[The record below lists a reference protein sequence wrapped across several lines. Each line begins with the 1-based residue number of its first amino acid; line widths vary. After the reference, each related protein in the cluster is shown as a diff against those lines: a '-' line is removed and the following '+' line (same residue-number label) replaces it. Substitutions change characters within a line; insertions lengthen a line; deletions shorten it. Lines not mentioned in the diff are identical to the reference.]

1 MFEKGLKLK
10 ISGGPFESDVRKEF
24 ELLKDIKGTSKK
36 NMYSSLIY
44 GRNGSGK
51 TTICNALDEIK
62 LTEVERTLNVSLVDT
77 NDDEYTDVTNNIF
90 VYSEKFIDENIRFK
104 SEGLETIVL
113 LGDNLSIDDKIK
125 DLKENIIKKRGELD
139 SYDLSIYDDNKN
151 PLNPQSSWN
160 RILSTLKMEGNWATR
175 KRQIS
180 SLTRNPSVNE
190 NVIKDIISNHDC
202 KTTLENFNRLL
213 NDFLRVKENNY
224 VCEYKIK
231 NLPEITS
238 INSIEKLL
246 NKALEKKDNDQLAL
260 EIYDVIDRYGNSRI
274 GEISDTLESDI
285 EYCPYCFQKLDKK
298 YKEQIIEKI
307 KNVIS
312 KEEDELRNA
321 IDGSI
326 IQEYFFDDLPDFIPD
341 NEKLKLEKNVK
352 SYNREVILI
361 NRSLL
366 DKKDKLYTQVNLP
379 KNKIIETHFELQQ
392 SLNEITSIINKHNE
406 DIQKIKLLEKELFN
420 YNNALSWETIEDEYN
435 TYQHNLS
442 LKVKNEKAAKEI
454 KKDIIKFEDEIREL
468 EGEKKNIGDAIKEIN
483 NGLSYIFMS
492 KERLQIRNE
501 GNDKYVV
508 LSRGKPIEANDLST
522 GERNIIAMCYF
533 FSCIGKG
540 KNAKNRFKDEYIIC
554 IDDPISSFDY
564 DNKVGI
570 YSYLRQS
577 IYRILKGNINTR
589 FILLTHNYEVAYNL
603 DKILRDIY
611 DEILGSKNAIL
622 TLNLQEFNLFEE
634 KNLQGGA
641 NQYKKL
647 LENIFLFANEGES
660 EITDLTIGNS
670 VRRVLETFASFE
682 FNKSMEFLNR
692 KITTTNENLSIDQLK
707 NYMYRVLVNNESH
720 GMLSAYAY
728 DEVDRFEMFTPEEK
742 RNTAKLALI
751 LLKLLNESHVDAYL
765 GDKVKKIEEWESNYS
780 YLIK

>member
-1 MFEKGLKLK
+1 
-10 ISGGPFESDVRKEF
+10 
-24 ELLKDIKGTSKK
+24 
-36 NMYSSLIY
+36 
-44 GRNGSGK
+44 
-51 TTICNALDEIK
+51 
-62 LTEVERTLNVSLVDT
+62 
-77 NDDEYTDVTNNIF
+77 
-90 VYSEKFIDENIRFK
+90 
-104 SEGLETIVL
+104 
-113 LGDNLSIDDKIK
+113 
-125 DLKENIIKKRGELD
+125 
-139 SYDLSIYDDNKN
+139 
-151 PLNPQSSWN
+151 
-160 RILSTLKMEGNWATR
+160 
-175 KRQIS
+175 
-180 SLTRNPSVNE
+180 
-190 NVIKDIISNHDC
+190 
-202 KTTLENFNRLL
+202 
-213 NDFLRVKENNY
+213 
-224 VCEYKIK
+224 
-231 NLPEITS
+231 
-238 INSIEKLL
+238 
-246 NKALEKKDNDQLAL
+246 
-260 EIYDVIDRYGNSRI
+260 
-274 GEISDTLESDI
+274 
-285 EYCPYCFQKLDKK
+285 
-298 YKEQIIEKI
+298 
-307 KNVIS
+307 
-312 KEEDELRNA
+312 
-321 IDGSI
+321 
-326 IQEYFFDDLPDFIPD
+326 
-341 NEKLKLEKNVK
+341 
-352 SYNREVILI
+352 
-361 NRSLL
+361 
-366 DKKDKLYTQVNLP
+366 
-379 KNKIIETHFELQQ
+379 
-392 SLNEITSIINKHNE
+392 
-406 DIQKIKLLEKELFN
+406 LLEKELFN
-420 YNNALSWETIEDEYN
+420 YNNALSWETIEDEYK

>member
-1 MFEKGLKLK
+1 MFEKGLKIK
-10 ISGGPFESDVRKEF
+10 ISGGPFESGVTKEF
-24 ELLKDIKGTSKK
+24 ELLKDIKGISKK

-51 TTICNALDEIK
+51 TTICNALDEVN

-77 NDDEYTDVTNNIF
+77 NDNEYTDVTNNIF
-90 VYSEKFIDENIRFK
+90 VYSEKFIDNNIKFK

-113 LGDNLSIDDKIK
+113 LGDNLNIDDKINS
-125 DLKENIIKKRGELD
+125 LKENITKKQDELNR
-139 SYDLSIYDDNKN
+139 YDLSIYDDNKN
-151 PLNPQSSWN
+151 SLNPQFSWN
-160 RILSTLKMEGNWATR
+160 RILSILKVEGNWATR

-180 SLTRNPSVNE
+180 SLSRNPSVND
-190 NVIKDIISNHDC
+190 NVIKDIISNHDY
-202 KTTLENFNRLL
+202 KTNLENFNILL
-213 NDFLRVKENNY
+213 DDFLKIKENNY
-224 VCEYKIK
+224 VCEYKINK
-231 NLPEITS
+231 LSKIAST
-238 INSIEKLL
+238 NSIEKLL
-246 NKALEKKDNDQLAL
+246 NKVLERKDNDQLAL

-274 GEISDTLESDI
+274 GEISNTLESDI

-298 YKEQIIEKI
+298 YKEQIMEKI

-321 IDGSI
+321 IDGSM

-341 NEKLKLEKNVK
+341 NEKLKLEKSVK
-352 SYNREVILI
+352 SYNREVIMI
-361 NRSLL
+361 NESLL
-366 DKKDKLYTQVNLP
+366 EKKDKLYTQVNLP
-379 KNKIIETHFELQQ
+379 KNKVIETHFELQQ
-392 SLNEITSIINKHNE
+392 SLDEITGIINKHNE
-406 DIQKIKLLEKELFN
+406 DVQKIKLIEKELFD
-420 YNNALSWETIEDEYN
+420 YNNALSWETIKDEYN
-435 TYQHNLS
+435 TYQQNSS
-442 LKVKNEKAAKEI
+442 LKVKNEEAVKAI
-454 KKDIIKFEDEIREL
+454 KKDLIKFEREIREL

-483 NGLSYIFMS
+483 HGLSYIFMS

-577 IYRILKGNINTR
+577 ICRVLKGNINTR

-611 DEILGSKNAIL
+611 DEVLGSKNAIL
-622 TLNLQEFNLFEE
+622 TLKLQEFNLSEE

-647 LENIFLFANEGES
+647 LENIFLFANEEES

-692 KITTTNENLSIDQLK
+692 KIPTINENLSIDQLK

-742 RNTAKLALI
+742 RNTAKLALV
-751 LLKLLNESHVDAYL
+751 LLMLLNKSHITAYF
-765 GDKVKKIEEWESNYS
+765 GDKVNEIEKWKSNYS
-780 YLIK
+780 DLIK